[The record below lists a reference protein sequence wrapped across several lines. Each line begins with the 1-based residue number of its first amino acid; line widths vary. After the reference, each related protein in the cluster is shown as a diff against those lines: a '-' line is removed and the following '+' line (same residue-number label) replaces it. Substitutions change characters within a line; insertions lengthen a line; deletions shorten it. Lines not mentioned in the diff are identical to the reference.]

1 MYSIP
6 KRPLMRQAK
15 SVIETSKISAS
26 EENGNIR
33 SKKLSQQIAEQGITG
48 TVDQSDSK
56 PVFRPVN
63 LRPTRKS
70 KQADKIS
77 PEHEELVKFVSEGWK
92 QLEEKKSGVTDS
104 SKSTATVRHYR
115 STNINISDFEPFD
128 LEAWWGRRLL
138 ENIEKSAI

>member
-77 PEHEELVKFVSEGWK
+77 PEHEELVKFVSE
-92 QLEEKKSGVTDS
+92 
-104 SKSTATVRHYR
+104 
-115 STNINISDFEPFD
+115 DFEPFD